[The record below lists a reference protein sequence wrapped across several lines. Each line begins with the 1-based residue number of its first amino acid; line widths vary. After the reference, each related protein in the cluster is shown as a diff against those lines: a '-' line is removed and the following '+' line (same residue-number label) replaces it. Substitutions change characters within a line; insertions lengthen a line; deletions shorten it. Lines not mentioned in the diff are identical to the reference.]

1 MKNIEAVQEAL
12 FLEGFLLSTD
22 FDTEITPINK
32 MMKTLDWW
40 QK

>member
-1 MKNIEAVQEAL
+1 MEVKPRLIR
-12 FLEGFLLSTD
+12 GFLLSTEN
-22 FDTEITPINK
+22 DTKNKPINK